1 MRKIDSNPNPTA
13 VRLLGPGTSTISRR
27 RNLLFLVPLV
37 FSLFSFPALSVAEA
51 VDSQELHKILKDAVE
66 NRRTVGIVVG
76 IVDANSQIISSYGKT
91 ANGGRDVDGQS
102 VFEIGSISKVFTTT
116 LLADMVQRGE
126 VSLDDPVSKY
136 LPKNVTMPARGG
148 KVITLLDLATHRS
161 GLPRLP
167 DNIKPADPLN
177 PYADYTYEKLFDF
190 LSHYTLSRDIGQS
203 YEYSNLGVGLL
214 GEVLARRA
222 GKSYEAL
229 LTERIF
235 RPLDMNSSGLVLRP
249 EMSARLAMGHSAGLV
264 QVKNWDFDA
273 LAGAGAIR
281 STVTDM
287 LKFVAAN
294 MGLEASPLAKAMAM
308 ARQDLKDT
316 TIPGMRIGLAWHLMT
331 RPDTVIVW
339 HNGGTGGYH
348 SFAGF
353 DLKKGL
359 GVVVLSN
366 SANSIDDIG
375 FHILDDR
382 LPLAKPPKQRKEIA
396 LEPAELEVY
405 VGEYQ
410 LAPNFMIAIAKEADA
425 LFAQATGQG
434 RVRLYPEAAGEF
446 FIKEADAQ
454 ISFVK
459 DATGRVTHLVLHQGG
474 VDQKASKVK

>member
-1 MRKIDSNPNPTA
+1 MKKMS
-13 VRLLGPGTSTISRR
+13 
-27 RNLLFLVPLV
+27 LLFLIPLV
-37 FSLFSFPALSVAEA
+37 FSLLTFPALSVAAA
-51 VDSQELHKILKDAVE
+51 VDETGLRQILKDAVE

-76 IVDANSQIISSYGKT
+76 IVDANGKMISSYGKT
-91 ANGGRDVDGQS
+91 AIGGRDVDGDS
-102 VFEIGSISKVFTTT
+102 VFEIGSVSKVFTTT
-116 LLADMVQRGE
+116 LLADMIQRGE

-136 LPKNVTMPARGG
+136 LPKNVTMPERGG

-177 PYADYTYEKLFDF
+177 PYAGYTAEMLFDF
-190 LSHYTLSRDIGQS
+190 LSRCTLTRDIGQS

-222 GKSYEAL
+222 GQSYEAL

-235 RPLDMNSSGLVLRP
+235 RPLDMNGSGIVLRP

-264 QVKNWDFDA
+264 QVKNWDIDA

-281 STVTDM
+281 STVADM
-287 LKFVAAN
+287 LKFMAAN
-294 MGLEASPLAKAMAM
+294 MGLEPSPLAKATAM
-308 ARQDLKDT
+308 ARQDLRDT
-316 TIPGMRIGLAWHLMT
+316 TVPGMRIGLAWHLMT

-339 HNGGTGGYH
+339 HNGETGGYH

-382 LPLAKPPKQRKEIA
+382 LPLAKPPKERKEIA
-396 LEPAELEVY
+396 LEPAELDAY

-410 LAPNFMIAIAKEADA
+410 LAPNFMITIAKEADA

-434 RVRLYPEAAGEF
+434 RVRLYPEAVGEF

-454 ISFVK
+454 VSFEK

-474 VDQKASKVK
+474 VDQKAIKVK